1 MSKKQKY
8 LFVYLKTGGGHLAPA
23 RAIFNYMNKY
33 FPDSAEPKLIYGFEK
48 TPRWVQ
54 YIIEDGY
61 RMLQYTGKW
70 FFEFLY
76 ALNKIPLVARIS
88 CNLLAPF
95 LSKYLEDTIV
105 SEKPDKI
112 VVFHFFLIIPI
123 YRILRKK
130 NLSIQVETV
139 ITDPFT
145 PHPMW
150 FLIKNQNF
158 IVFSE
163 DLKEKILRK
172 KRGYEAQSFPFVID
186 EKFSKPVSPNEVS
199 SLKKKYGYDPSKK
212 MLLILGG
219 GDGIPKGEKI
229 LEEIL
234 FSQPDYEIGIVCGKN
249 EVLQRGAERLKEK
262 YQTVHLIIY
271 GYVDFIYDLIS
282 ISDVVL
288 TKCGASTI
296 MEILNLKKVPVV
308 NDYIWEQEQGNVD
321 YLVGKQLGIYEP
333 KIYKLP
339 GVINKLL
346 TDKKF
351 YSFYRDNVEKEKIEN
366 GLPMVARH
374 IMNEANQ

>member
-1 MSKKQKY
+1 LNKKHKY

-23 RAIFNYMNKY
+23 KAIFNYMNKY
-33 FPDSAEPKLIYGFEK
+33 FKDTTDPKLIYGFEK

-76 ALNKIPLVARIS
+76 ALNKFSLIAKTT
-88 CNLLAPF
+88 CYLLSPF
-95 LSKYLEDTIV
+95 MSKYLEETIV
-105 SEKPDKI
+105 NEKPDKI
-112 VVFHFFLIIPI
+112 VIFHFFTIIPI

-150 FLIKNQNF
+150 FLVKDQNF
-158 IVFSE
+158 IVSSSV
-163 DLKEKILRK
+163 LKEKIIRK
-172 KRGYEAQSFPFVID
+172 KKGHNVHTFPFVID
-186 EKFSKPVSPNEVS
+186 EKFSASLSANEIDI
-199 SLKKKYGYDPSKK
+199 LKREYGFDNGKN

-219 GDGIPKGEKI
+219 GDGIPKGELI
-229 LEEIL
+229 LEEL
-234 FSQPDYEIGIVCGKN
+234 LKSKPDYEIGIVCGKN
-249 EVLQRGAERLKEK
+249 EAMQKGAERLKEK
-262 YQTVHLIIY
+262 YKAAQLKIY
-271 GYVDFIYDLIS
+271 GYVDFIYDLIC

-321 YLVGKQLGIYEP
+321 YLVVKKLGIYEP
-333 KIYKLP
+333 KISKLP
-339 GVINKLL
+339 EVINNLLVDEKL
-346 TDKKF
+346 
-351 YSFYRDNVEKEKIEN
+351 YSFYRDNIEKEKIEN
-366 GLPMVARH
+366 GLPKVASH
-374 IMNEANQ
+374 IMNEVNH